1 MLILFVQQ
9 SNERYPSYPLF
20 HSNVKTWLTYKLNW
34 VALKREITNL
44 SFPYSV
50 ICSEMQ
56 KKLWKVKL
64 TVCISDLDLVLKS
77 SSHSNAKNHK
87 YPIDVR
93 DVNLPKEFFWSV
105 HNTDTG
111 KTTQRKSLLYN
122 RVGSRYGGLTCNYC
136 CKSCNDEGWPIY
148 GICSDQS
155 SYNEYII
162 EWWGMHYVNLYIV
175 DKMHW

>member
-1 MLILFVQQ
+1 
-9 SNERYPSYPLF
+9 
-20 HSNVKTWLTYKLNW
+20 
-34 VALKREITNL
+34 
-44 SFPYSV
+44 
-50 ICSEMQ
+50 MQ

-64 TVCISDLDLVLKS
+64 TICISDLDLVLKS

-93 DVNLPKEFFWSV
+93 DVNLPKEFFWGV

-111 KTTQRKSLLYN
+111 KTAQRKSLLYN

-155 SYNEYII
+155 SYHEYII
-162 EWWGMHYVNLYIV
+162 VHTALVNRKNGGICTMSICTSWTWCIDNVSWHKMVIFLWVPGMER
-175 DKMHW
+175 